1 MKMFTKRRSVCRA
14 LAPSVTTAILMLAL
28 SVPNNNLIEQLS
40 AICHNYRSHGCA
52 LTVRRTRVLN
62 LREIRRE
69 IRFEAGR
76 DDLRTSNYDP
86 E

>member
-1 MKMFTKRRSVCRA
+1 M
-14 LAPSVTTAILMLAL
+14 PSSRPVSDDGYSHVGS
-28 SVPNNNLIEQLS
+28 SVPNNNLIEELS